1 MDRNNSMGK
10 SVYKGIII
18 IYRYVGKLQTPLE
31 TERGEEDR

>member
-1 MDRNNSMGK
+1 MDRDNLIGK

-18 IYRYVGKLQTPLE
+18 IYGYVGKLQTPLE

>member
-1 MDRNNSMGK
+1 MDRDNSIRK

-31 TERGEEDR
+31 TERGEEDK

>member
-1 MDRNNSMGK
+1 MDRDNLMGK

-31 TERGEEDR
+31 TERGDEDR

>member
-1 MDRNNSMGK
+1 MDRDNAVGK

>member
-1 MDRNNSMGK
+1 MDRDNSIGK

-31 TERGEEDR
+31 TERGEKDR

>member
-1 MDRNNSMGK
+1 MDRDNSIGK